1 MSDLAQLLIAI
12 AVVLA
17 AAYLPGYAIPRALG
31 GSRLLSLAVAPAVGA
46 ATAGLAA
53 LISPFLGIPWS
64 LLPLLG
70 CGALLTAAALLLRRL
85 GVRLPS
91 TGLDGPLMP
100 PHTVPLA
107 PLWMLVALV
116 VSLGPILLQGRRPDV
131 VLERWDTLYHLS
143 ALQRIRETGT
153 ASSLDLGSVSNTAG
167 TPTAYPAGFHALAS
181 SVPGVEVPILLNG
194 AVLALAVLPWI
205 LGTAFLA
212 RTVFPAVPWA
222 PFAAGIGAAIV
233 PAAPVDEWIHLSA
246 IPNLTGFAALPGALA
261 AVLALWQVLSSALLA
276 SSDDAPR
283 GDRARLRPVLAALAL
298 AAFAL
303 LGLGLLHPN
312 VALLALVLVAVLTA
326 CTMAPALRRRPL
338 LALVPLFVIAPVIV
352 AGTTPLGSSVTDFT
366 GGLQVPWWSA
376 LGEILLG
383 LLTVWPMAL
392 GVVLAAVWW
401 PGLVTSVRSGAR
413 WVAVAWIVV
422 AVLYLDAALDSSLNL
437 SALWYRGQDRLSM
450 PLAML
455 SVLLLVPGLRA
466 WHSLLERAGSTGHA
480 SLPRRAI
487 GLVLVLVAVVAV
499 GASIPTRADN
509 AAKNLAAEYSGRGRF
524 LQQDELEAWA
534 RVAPDLDPDQ
544 KVLGSPFSGASHLY
558 AIEGVDVYLPVA
570 GLSLTEA
577 DQNTIYSV
585 PLAAESPAHCRNL
598 LDRDIGYIY
607 QDRLLYQYDP
617 RYAAIG
623 QADESLGEVVFETE
637 HSRLLRV
644 ECDPGS

>member
-205 LGTAFLA
+205 LGTALLA

-233 PAAPVDEWIHLSA
+233 PAAPVNEWIHLSA

-261 AVLALWQVLSSALLA
+261 AVLALWQALSPALLP

-283 GDRARLRPVLAALAL
+283 GDRARLRPILAALAL

-338 LALVPLFVIAPVIV
+338 LALVPLVVIAPVIV

-401 PGLVTSVRSGAR
+401 PGLVTSLRSGAR

>member
-31 GSRLLSLAVAPAVGA
+31 GSRLLSLAAAPAVGA

-53 LISPFLGIPWS
+53 LIAPFLGIPWS

-91 TGLDGPLMP
+91 TDLDGPLMP
-100 PHTVPLA
+100 PRTVPLA
-107 PLWMLVALV
+107 PLWVLVALV
-116 VSLGPILLQGRRPDV
+116 VSLGPTLLQGRRPDV

-205 LGTAFLA
+205 LGTALLA

-246 IPNLTGFAALPGALA
+246 IPNLAGFAALPGALA
-261 AVLALWQVLSSALLA
+261 AVLALWRALSPALLPP
-276 SSDDAPR
+276 SEDAPR
-283 GDRARLRPVLAALAL
+283 AGSAPLRPALAALAL
-298 AAFAL
+298 AALAL

-326 CTMAPALRRRPL
+326 CTMAPALRRRPQ

-466 WHSLLERAGSTGHA
+466 WRSLLLRAGSAGHA

-534 RVAPDLDPDQ
+534 RVAPELDPDV
-544 KVLGSPFSGASHLY
+544 KVLGSPFSGASHMY
-558 AIEGVDVYLPVA
+558 AIEGVEVYLPVA

-644 ECDPGS
+644 ECDPGD

>member
-205 LGTAFLA
+205 LGTALLA

-509 AAKNLAAEYSGRGRF
+509 AAKNLAAGYSGRGRF

-534 RVAPDLDPDQ
+534 RVAPDLDPDV

-558 AIEGVDVYLPVA
+558 AIEGVEVYLPVA

-644 ECDPGS
+644 ECDPGD